1 MKKKR
6 TKKVREQNPK
16 ATQAGN
22 KQEPERTLQK
32 HLVTQV
38 TRLLLLLV
46 AALIIVSGAFMYFSN
61 MNTLHDMADAALNST
76 SSAVEQ
82 TLHTLEVNAMNVASL
97 ETIRDTGTSKEE
109 KLEAMEGVRLQNGY
123 DEVGFVEL
131 DGKGYS
137 NYGDFDFNDQLHFQ
151 TTSKGNLF
159 VGEPIINRL
168 NGDIIIISG
177 APVHNDDKIVGTVYI
192 VDLVASVNEKIGEL
206 TFGKTGYAYIINEE
220 GTVIFHKDE
229 QMIADQVNPVTL
241 QETDRKYASLAKATK
256 KILSNPEGGTLTYR
270 QGGKSM
276 FAAYCPVNGH
286 EGWRLIMTAPKMEFV
301 SVVFISVLVNSI
313 IGIIL
318 LAFNVSL
325 MKRLVKDI
333 IYPVNS
339 VTERLV
345 KLAEGDL
352 KTPVEVIDTG
362 DELSILSSNLDETIQ
377 SLNLYISDITRV
389 LSQLSD
395 GNLDIQTEASFTGDF
410 VTLKQSIDTIIGSL
424 NETMTQMNGA
434 ADLVAD
440 HSDGTSQ
447 GAKNL
452 ADSTTDQ
459 ASVLEELTAGIAS
472 ISDQV
477 KLTADNAAQAN
488 KRSLEAKKNVE
499 DCNRQMQSMI
509 RAMEDIKSG
518 SAKIGDIIKNI
529 EDIAEQT
536 NLLSLNAAIEA
547 ARAGEAGRGFSV
559 VAEEVRSLAEESA
572 KAAQNTAKL
581 IIKSIETVENG
592 TNIVNET
599 AGSLSQVVMN
609 TGEISGIIAEIA
621 DAAREQ
627 AAAIDQ
633 INTGFEQMSD
643 AVTTNSMT
651 AQESASASKELAA
664 QAQNLK
670 GLIGRFS
677 LKH

>member
-1 MKKKR
+1 MKKI
-6 TKKVREQNPK
+6 KKGNPK
-16 ATQAGN
+16 AAKAGK
-22 KQEPERTLQK
+22 KQLQEQTLQK
-32 HLVTQV
+32 LLVTQV
-38 TRLLLLLV
+38 SRLFLISV
-46 AALIIVSGAFMYFSN
+46 IALIVVSGVFMYLSN
-61 MNTLHDMADAALNST
+61 MNTLREMANVALNSI

-82 TLHTLEVNAMNVASL
+82 TLHTLEVNALNVASL
-97 ETIRDTGTSKEE
+97 ETIRDTGATKAE
-109 KLEAMEGVRLQNGY
+109 KLEAMEGVRTQNNY

-131 DGKGYS
+131 DGQGYS

-151 TTSKGNLF
+151 AASKGDVF

-177 APVHNDDKIVGTVYI
+177 APVYDDGKIVGTVYI
-192 VDLVASVNEKIGEL
+192 VDLVASVNDKIGEI
-206 TFGKTGYAYIINEE
+206 TFGKTGHAYIINKE
-220 GTVIFHKDE
+220 GTVLFHKDE
-229 QMIADQVNPVTL
+229 QEIATQSNAISQYKEDGKNG
-241 QETDRKYASLAKATK
+241 SLAKATE
-256 KILSNPEGGTLTYR
+256 KILSTDESGTISYR
-270 QGGKSM
+270 KNGKRM
-276 FAAYCPVNGH
+276 FAAYCPVTSHGD
-286 EGWRLIMTAPKMEFV
+286 WRLIITAPQSEFTSMVVV
-301 SVVFISVLVNSI
+301 SVIVNSI
-313 IGIIL
+313 IGL
-318 LAFNVSL
+318 LLLSFNIVL
-325 MKRLVKDI
+325 MKRQIKDI
-333 IYPVNS
+333 ITPVDS
-339 VTERLV
+339 VTARLV

-352 KTPVEVIDTG
+352 KTPVEVITTG
-362 DELSILSSNLDETIQ
+362 NELSILSNNLNDTIQ

-389 LSQLSD
+389 LSQLSA
-395 GNLDIQTEASFTGDF
+395 GNLDIQTEANFAGDF
-410 VTLKQSIDTIIGSL
+410 VSLKESIDTIVGSL
-424 NETMTQMNGA
+424 NETMAQMNNA

-452 ADSTTDQ
+452 ANSTLDQ
-459 ASVLEELTAGIAS
+459 ASVLEELTASIAS
-472 ISDQV
+472 VSEQV
-477 KLTADNAAQAN
+477 RLTADNASKAN
-488 KRSLEAKKNVE
+488 MRSLEAEKNVE
-499 DCNRQMQSMI
+499 TCNQQMQSMI
-509 RAMEDIKSG
+509 NAMSDIKAG

-572 KAAQNTAKL
+572 IAAKNTAKL

-592 TNIVNET
+592 TSIVNVT
-599 AGSLSQVVMN
+599 AESLTQVVNN
-609 TGEISGIIAEIA
+609 TTEITSIISEIA

-627 AAAIDQ
+627 AAAIEQ

-651 AQESASASKELAA
+651 AQESAQSSEELAN

-677 LKH
+677 LKDD

>member
-1 MKKKR
+1 MKKN
-6 TKKVREQNPK
+6 KKQNLK
-16 ATQAGN
+16 APETDK
-22 KQEPERTLQK
+22 KQEQTLQK
-32 HLVTQV
+32 RLVYQV
-38 TRLLLLLV
+38 TRLCLIV
-46 AALIIVSGAFMYFSN
+46 VIALIVVSGVFMYVSN
-61 MNTLHDMADAALNST
+61 LNTLHEMTNVALNST

-82 TLHTLEVNAMNVASL
+82 TLHTLEVNAMNVAAL
-97 ETIRDTGTSKEE
+97 ETIRDPGASKAE
-109 KLEAMEGVRLQNGY
+109 KLEAMDGVREQNQY

-151 TTSKGNLF
+151 ATSKGNVF

-177 APVHNDDKIVGTVYI
+177 APVYNHDKLVGTVYI
-192 VDLVASVNEKIGEL
+192 VDLVDSVNDKIGEI
-206 TFGKTGYAYIINEE
+206 TFGKTGYAYIINGE
-220 GTVIFHKDE
+220 GTVIFHKD
-229 QMIADQVNPVTL
+229 QQQIADQTNAITQ

-256 KILSNPEGGTLTYR
+256 KILASTEPGTITYR
-270 QGGKSM
+270 QNGKNR
-276 FAAYCPVNGH
+276 FAAYCPVKGH
-286 EGWRLIMTAPKMEFV
+286 DGWRLIMTAPNSEFT
-301 SVVFISVLVNSI
+301 SVVVISVLVNSV
-313 IGIIL
+313 IGILL
-318 LAFNVSL
+318 LAINIVL
-325 MKRLVKDI
+325 MKRLIQEIVN
-333 IYPVNS
+333 PVDT
-339 VTERLV
+339 VTKRLV

-352 KTPVEVIDTG
+352 QTPVEVINTG
-362 DELSILSSNLDETIQ
+362 DEFAILSKNLSNTVQ

-389 LSQLSD
+389 LAQLSA

-410 VTLKQSIDTIIGSL
+410 VSLKESIDTIVQSL
-424 NETMTQMNGA
+424 NETMAQMNSA

-440 HSDGTSQ
+440 HSDGSSQ

-459 ASVLEELTAGIAS
+459 ASVLEELTAS
-472 ISDQV
+472 ITSVSDQV
-477 KLTADNAAQAN
+477 KLTADNAVKAN
-488 KRSLEAKKNVE
+488 KRSLEAEKNVE
-499 DCNRQMQSMI
+499 VCNQQMQSMI
-509 RAMEDIKSG
+509 QAMADIKAG
-518 SAKIGDIIKNI
+518 SAKISDIIKNI

-572 KAAQNTAKL
+572 KAAQNTARL
-581 IIKSIETVENG
+581 ITKSIETVENG

-599 AGSLSQVVMN
+599 AESLAQVVNN
-609 TGEISGIIAEIA
+609 TSEITSIISEIA

-651 AQESASASKELAA
+651 AQESASSSEELAA

-670 GLIGRFS
+670 DLIGRFS
-677 LKH
+677 LKSHS

>member
-1 MKKKR
+1 MKKI
-6 TKKVREQNPK
+6 KKGNPK
-16 ATQAGN
+16 AAKAGK
-22 KQEPERTLQK
+22 KQLQDQTLQK
-32 HLVTQV
+32 LLVTQV
-38 TRLLLLLV
+38 SRLFLISV
-46 AALIIVSGAFMYFSN
+46 IALIVVSGVFMYLSN
-61 MNTLHDMADAALNST
+61 MNTLREMANVALDST

-82 TLHTLEVNAMNVASL
+82 TLHTLEVNALNVASL
-97 ETIRDTGTSKEE
+97 ETIRDTGATKAE
-109 KLEAMEGVRLQNGY
+109 KLEAMEGVRTQNNY

-131 DGKGYS
+131 DGQGYS

-151 TTSKGNLF
+151 AASKGDVF

-177 APVHNDDKIVGTVYI
+177 APVYDDGKIVGTVYI
-192 VDLVASVNEKIGEL
+192 VDLVASVNDKIGEI
-206 TFGKTGYAYIINEE
+206 TFGKTGHAYIINKE
-220 GTVIFHKDE
+220 GTVLFHKDE
-229 QMIADQVNPVTL
+229 QEIATQSNAISQYKEDGKNG
-241 QETDRKYASLAKATK
+241 SLAKATE
-256 KILSNPEGGTLTYR
+256 KILSTDESGTISYR
-270 QGGKSM
+270 KNGKRM
-276 FAAYCPVNGH
+276 FAAYCPVTSHGD
-286 EGWRLIMTAPKMEFV
+286 WRLIITAPQSEFTSMVVV
-301 SVVFISVLVNSI
+301 SVIVNSI
-313 IGIIL
+313 IGL
-318 LAFNVSL
+318 LLLSFNIVL
-325 MKRLVKDI
+325 MKRQIKDI
-333 IYPVNS
+333 ITPVDS
-339 VTERLV
+339 VTARLV

-352 KTPVEVIDTG
+352 KTPVEVITTG
-362 DELSILSSNLDETIQ
+362 NELSILSNNLNDTIQ

-389 LSQLSD
+389 LSQLSA
-395 GNLDIQTEASFTGDF
+395 GNLDIQTEANFAGDF
-410 VTLKQSIDTIIGSL
+410 VSLKESIDTIVGSL
-424 NETMTQMNGA
+424 NETMAQMNNA

-452 ADSTTDQ
+452 ANSTLDQ
-459 ASVLEELTAGIAS
+459 ASVLEELTASIAS
-472 ISDQV
+472 VSEQV
-477 KLTADNAAQAN
+477 RLTADNASKAN
-488 KRSLEAKKNVE
+488 MRSLEAEKNVE
-499 DCNRQMQSMI
+499 TCNQQMQSMI
-509 RAMEDIKSG
+509 NAMSDIKAG

-572 KAAQNTAKL
+572 IAAKNTAKL

-592 TNIVNET
+592 TSIVNET
-599 AGSLSQVVMN
+599 AESLTQVVNN
-609 TGEISGIIAEIA
+609 TTEITSIISEIA

-627 AAAIDQ
+627 AAAIEQ

-651 AQESASASKELAA
+651 AQESAQSSEELAN

-677 LKH
+677 LKDD

>member
-1 MKKKR
+1 MKKI
-6 TKKVREQNPK
+6 KKKNPK
-16 ATQAGN
+16 PAKAEKAQN
-22 KQEPERTLQK
+22 QTLQK
-32 HLVTQV
+32 
-38 TRLLLLLV
+38 LLV
-46 AALIIVSGAFMYFSN
+46 SQVSRLFLISVIALIIVSGVFMYFSN
-61 MNTLHDMADAALNST
+61 MNTLHEMADVALNST

-82 TLHTLEVNAMNVASL
+82 TLHTLEVNALNVASL
-97 ETIRDTGTSKEE
+97 ETIRDTSASKEE
-109 KLEAMEGVRLQNGY
+109 KLEAMENVRTQNNY

-131 DGKGYS
+131 DGQGYS

-151 TTSKGNLF
+151 STSKGDVF

-168 NGDIIIISG
+168 NGEVIIISG
-177 APVHNDDKIVGTVYI
+177 APVYNDSKIVGTVYI
-192 VDLVASVNEKIGEL
+192 VDHVASVNDKIGEI
-206 TFGKTGYAYIINEE
+206 TFGKTGHAYVINKE

-229 QMIADQVNPVTL
+229 QEIADQSNAIS
-241 QETDRKYASLAKATK
+241 QHEADGKNASLAKATK
-256 KILSNPEGGTLTYR
+256 KILSTSESGTVSYWKS
-270 QGGKSM
+270 GKRM
-276 FAAYCPVNGH
+276 FAAYCPVTGH
-286 EGWRLIMTAPKMEFV
+286 EDWRLIITAPHSEFTSMVLV
-301 SVVFISVLVNSI
+301 SVIVNSA
-313 IGIIL
+313 IGIL
-318 LAFNVSL
+318 LLSFNIVL
-325 MKRLVKDI
+325 MKRQIKDI
-333 IYPVNS
+333 INPVDS

-352 KTPVEVIDTG
+352 QTPVEVLNTG
-362 DELSILSSNLDETIQ
+362 NELAILSNNLNDTIQ

-389 LSQLSD
+389 LAQLSA
-395 GNLDIQTEASFTGDF
+395 GNLDIQTEADFTGDF
-410 VTLKQSIDTIIGSL
+410 VSLKESIDTIVGSL
-424 NETMTQMNGA
+424 NETMAQMNNA

-452 ADSTTDQ
+452 ANSTIDQ
-459 ASVLEELTAGIAS
+459 ASVLEELTASIAGVS
-472 ISDQV
+472 EQV
-477 KLTADNAAQAN
+477 RLTADNASKAHI
-488 KRSLEAKKNVE
+488 RSLEAEKNVE
-499 DCNRQMQSMI
+499 TCNQQMQSMI
-509 RAMEDIKSG
+509 TAMSEIKAG
-518 SAKIGDIIKNI
+518 SAKIGDIIKSI

-592 TNIVNET
+592 TSIVNET
-599 AGSLSQVVMN
+599 AESLAQVVN
-609 TGEISGIIAEIA
+609 STSEITSIIAEIA

-627 AAAIDQ
+627 ATAIEQ
-633 INTGFEQMSD
+633 INMGFEQMSD

-651 AQESASASKELAA
+651 AQESAQSSEELAN

-677 LKH
+677 LKEN

>member
-1 MKKKR
+1 MKKIKPE
-6 TKKVREQNPK
+6 KKQN
-16 ATQAGN
+16 QG
-22 KQEPERTLQK
+22 QTLQK
-32 HLVTQV
+32 HLVSQA
-38 TRLLLLLV
+38 TRLS
-46 AALIIVSGAFMYFSN
+46 LIVVVVLILVSGTFMYFSN
-61 MNTLHDMADAALNST
+61 MRTLHDMANAALNST

-97 ETIRDTGTSKEE
+97 EAIKDTGVSREK
-109 KLEAMEGVRLQNGY
+109 KLEAMDSVRLQNNY
-123 DEVGFVEL
+123 DEVGFVEM

-151 TTSKGNLF
+151 AASKGEVF

-177 APVHNDDKIVGTVYI
+177 APVYNDETIVGTVYI
-192 VDLVASVNEKIGEL
+192 VDMVSSVTDKIREL
-206 TFGKTGYAYIINEE
+206 TFGKTGHAYIINQE
-220 GTVIFHKDE
+220 GTIIFHKEE
-229 QMIADQVNPVTL
+229 QYIADEMNAITL

-256 KILSNPEGGTLTYR
+256 KILASTENGTLTYW
-270 QGGKSM
+270 QDGKMM
-276 FAAYCPVNGH
+276 FAAYCPVKGH
-286 EGWRLIMTAPKMEFV
+286 EDWRLIMTAPNSEFTSIV
-301 SVVFISVLVNSI
+301 LISVLVNSI

-318 LAFNVSL
+318 LAVNVWL
-325 MKRLVKDI
+325 LKRLIKNI
-333 IYPVNS
+333 LQPVDS
-339 VTERLV
+339 VTKRLV

-352 KTPVEVIDTG
+352 QTPVEVINTG
-362 DELSILSSNLDETIQ
+362 DELAILSENLNETIQ
-377 SLNLYISDITRV
+377 SLNMYITDITRV
-389 LSQLSD
+389 LAQMSA
-395 GNLDIQTEASFTGDF
+395 GNLDIQTEASFAGDF
-410 VTLKQSIDTIIGSL
+410 VSLQKSIDTIISSL
-424 NETMTQMNGA
+424 NETMAQMNNA
-434 ADLVAD
+434 ADIVAD

-459 ASVLEELTAGIAS
+459 ASVLEELTAS
-472 ISDQV
+472 ITSVSDQV
-477 KLTADNAAQAN
+477 KLTADNAAKASQ
-488 KRSLEAKKNVE
+488 RSQEAEKNVE
-499 DCNRQMQSMI
+499 VCNQQMQSMI
-509 RAMEDIKSG
+509 HAMADIKAG
-518 SAKIGDIIKNI
+518 SAKINDIIINI

-581 IIKSIETVENG
+581 IMKSIETVENG

-599 AGSLSQVVMN
+599 AESLTHVVNN
-609 TGEISGIIAEIA
+609 TSEITSIISEIA

-627 AAAIDQ
+627 ANAIEQ

-643 AVTTNSMT
+643 AVMTNSMT
-651 AQESASASKELAA
+651 AQESASSSEELAA

-677 LKH
+677 LKRNG

>member
-1 MKKKR
+1 MKK
-6 TKKVREQNPK
+6 T
-16 ATQAGN
+16 A
-22 KQEPERTLQK
+22 KQISTAAEAERKQHRDQTLQK
-32 HLVTQV
+32 HLVSQV
-38 TRLLLLLV
+38 TRLFLILV
-46 AALIIVSGAFMYFSN
+46 IALIIVSGVFMYFSN
-61 MNTLHDMADAALNST
+61 MNTLHEMAGVALNST

-82 TLHTLEVNAMNVASL
+82 TLHTLEVNAMNVAAL
-97 ETIRDTGTSKEE
+97 ETIRDPGASREE
-109 KLEAMEGVRLQNGY
+109 KLNAMDGVRSQNHY

-137 NYGDFDFNDQLHFQ
+137 NYGEFDFNDQLHFQ
-151 TTSKGNLF
+151 TASKGGLF

-177 APVHNDDKIVGTVYI
+177 APVYNDSQIIGTVYI
-192 VDLVASVNEKIGEL
+192 VDLVASVNEKIGEI
-206 TFGKTGYAYIINEE
+206 TFGRTGHAYIINKD

-229 QMIADQVNPVTL
+229 QKIAEQSNAIT
-241 QETDRKYASLAKATK
+241 QHETDRKNASLAKATR
-256 KILSNPEGGTLTYR
+256 KILSSTKAGTVTYY

-276 FAAYCPVNGH
+276 FAAYCPVKGH
-286 EGWRLIMTAPKMEFV
+286 EDWRLIITAPNREFV
-301 SVVFISVLVNSI
+301 SMVILSVVVNSA
-313 IGIIL
+313 IGVL
-318 LAFNVSL
+318 LLLVTISL
-325 MKRLVKDI
+325 MKRLIRNI
-333 IYPVNS
+333 IHPADL
-339 VTERLV
+339 VTKRLV
-345 KLAEGDL
+345 KLAQGDL
-352 KTPVEVIDTG
+352 KTPVEVINTG
-362 DELSILSSNLDETIQ
+362 DELAILSSNLDHTIQ

-395 GNLDIQTEASFTGDF
+395 GNLDIQTEAGFAGDF
-410 VTLKQSIDTIIGSL
+410 VSLKESIDTIIHSL
-424 NETMTQMNGA
+424 NETMTQMNSA

-459 ASVLEELTAGIAS
+459 ASVLEELTAS
-472 ISDQV
+472 ITSVSYQV
-477 KLTADNAAQAN
+477 KLTADNAVRAN
-488 KRSLEAKKNVE
+488 QRSMETEKNVE
-499 DCNRQMQSMI
+499 ICNQQMQSMI
-509 RAMEDIKSG
+509 NAMAEIKAG
-518 SAKIGDIIKNI
+518 SSKIGDIIKNI

-592 TNIVNET
+592 TSIVNET
-599 AGSLSQVVMN
+599 AKSLTQVVNN
-609 TGEISGIIAEIA
+609 TSEVTTIIAEIA

-627 AAAIDQ
+627 ASAIEQ

-643 AVTTNSMT
+643 AVSTNSMT
-651 AQESASASKELAA
+651 AQESASSSEELAA

-670 GLIGRFS
+670 GLISRFS
-677 LKH
+677 LKK

>member
-1 MKKKR
+1 MKKK
-6 TKKVREQNPK
+6 KQNPK
-16 ATQAGN
+16 VPEAGK
-22 KQEPERTLQK
+22 KQQGQTLQK
-32 HLVTQV
+32 HLVSQV
-38 TRLLLLLV
+38 TRLFLMV
-46 AALIIVSGAFMYFSN
+46 VIALIVVSGAFLYFSN
-61 MNTLHDMADAALNST
+61 LNTLHDMANVALSST

-82 TLHTLEVNAMNVASL
+82 TLHTLEVNAMNVAAL
-97 ETIRDTGTSKEE
+97 ETIRDTGASKAE
-109 KLEAMEGVRLQNGY
+109 KLEAMDGVREQNHY

-151 TTSKGNLF
+151 ATSKGNVF

-177 APVHNDDKIVGTVYI
+177 APVYNHEKLVGTVYI
-192 VDLVASVNEKIGEL
+192 VDLVASVNDKIGEI
-206 TFGKTGYAYIINEE
+206 TFGKTGYAYIINKE

-229 QMIADQVNPVTL
+229 QQIADQTNAITM
-241 QETDRKYASLAKATK
+241 QQSDRKYASLAKATK
-256 KILSNPEGGTLTYR
+256 KILSSTEQGTITYR
-270 QGGKSM
+270 QNGRSR
-276 FAAYCPVNGH
+276 FAAYCPVKGH
-286 EGWRLIMTAPKMEFV
+286 EDWRLIMTAPNSEFT
-301 SVVFISVLVNSI
+301 SVVLISLLVNSL
-313 IGIIL
+313 IGVL
-318 LAFNVSL
+318 LLMLNVGL
-325 MKRLVKDI
+325 MKRQIKDI
-333 IYPVNS
+333 IYPVDL
-339 VTERLV
+339 VTKRLV
-345 KLAEGDL
+345 KLAKGDL
-352 KTPVEVIDTG
+352 QTPVEVINTG
-362 DELSILSSNLDETIQ
+362 DELAVLSRNLDDTIR

-389 LSQLSD
+389 LAQLSD
-395 GNLDIQTEASFTGDF
+395 GNLDIQTEASFAGDF
-410 VTLKQSIDTIIGSL
+410 VSLKESIDTIVSSL
-424 NETMTQMNGA
+424 NETMMQMNSA

-440 HSDGTSQ
+440 HSDGSSQ

-459 ASVLEELTAGIAS
+459 ASVLEELTAS
-472 ISDQV
+472 ITSVSDQV
-477 KLTADNAAQAN
+477 RLTADNAVKAN
-488 KRSLEAKKNVE
+488 NRSLEAEKNVAV
-499 DCNRQMQSMI
+499 CNEQMQSMI
-509 RAMEDIKSG
+509 QAMADIKAG
-518 SAKIGDIIKNI
+518 SSKISDIIKNI

-572 KAAQNTAKL
+572 KAAQNTARL
-581 IIKSIETVENG
+581 ITKSIETVENG
-592 TNIVNET
+592 TSIVNET
-599 AGSLSQVVMN
+599 AQSLAQVVNN
-609 TGEISGIIAEIA
+609 TSEITSIISEIA

-651 AQESASASKELAA
+651 AQESASSSEELAA

-677 LKH
+677 LKGHE